1 MRQLASLRVTLVPM
15 AFSLGD
21 YAEEGALLGRDTGAL
36 ARNDLERGIRELPP
50 DHVVAVSFEGI
61 HSVSVPFADAFFVPL
76 LAGRLAGYHDE
87 HPFVV
92 TDASD
97 DVAETVAAAL
107 QLRSLSALAFTESGV
122 ALLGGD
128 PSLEETLRTAERLG
142 QFSVAA
148 FAEDQGLSQQTA
160 HNRLTALHRR
170 GALARRQVVPP
181 RGGREFVYW
190 VPQAD
195 RTKASSGAKRG
206 PKASAPR
213 PLRAERADKSGAG
226 GPRRPRATRG
236 RRRTPA

>member
-1 MRQLASLRVTLVPM
+1 M
-15 AFSLGD
+15 AFLLGD
-21 YAEEGALLGRDTGAL
+21 YADDGALLGRDKGAL
-36 ARNDLERGIRELPP
+36 ARNDLEREIRELQS
-50 DHVVAVSFEGI
+50 DQVVAVSFEGI

-92 TDASD
+92 TEASD
-97 DVAETVAAAL
+97 DVAETIAAAL

-122 ALLGGD
+122 TLLGGD
-128 PSLEETLRTAERLG
+128 PGLEETLRTAERLG

-170 GALARRQVVPP
+170 GALARRQMVPP

-190 VPQAD
+190 VPQDD
-195 RTKASSGAKRG
+195 RTNASTGANPSQRG
-206 PKASAPR
+206 TRPPSQR
-213 PLRAERADKSGAG
+213 PLRSKRADTSDSGVS
-226 GPRRPRATRG
+226 RRPRAAPG